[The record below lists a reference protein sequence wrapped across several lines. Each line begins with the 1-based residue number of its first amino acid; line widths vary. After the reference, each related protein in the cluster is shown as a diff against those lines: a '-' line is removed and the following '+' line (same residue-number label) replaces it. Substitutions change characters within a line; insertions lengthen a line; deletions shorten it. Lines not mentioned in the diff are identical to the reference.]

1 MLKRIITRVLIF
13 LMLLT
18 IIILSILL
26 AQYINLYRETNK
38 PKFGYYLDKDYKI
51 TNMDLKNHNRIYEF
65 FSVGKN
71 KKDDVIK
78 LIKFVSSNNMD
89 NKENKY
95 LYLKILFNDK
105 EYDVSM
111 QDDYNELIEGI
122 SQGKEDYLLNINYN
136 NESGFINSIII
147 KEI

>member
-1 MLKRIITRVLIF
+1 
-13 LMLLT
+13 
-18 IIILSILL
+18 
-26 AQYINLYRETNK
+26 
-38 PKFGYYLDKDYKI
+38 
-51 TNMDLKNHNRIYEF
+51 
-65 FSVGKN
+65 
-71 KKDDVIK
+71 
-78 LIKFVSSNNMD
+78 MD

-95 LYLKILFNDK
+95 LYLKIWFNDK

>member
-1 MLKRIITRVLIF
+1 
-13 LMLLT
+13 
-18 IIILSILL
+18 
-26 AQYINLYRETNK
+26 
-38 PKFGYYLDKDYKI
+38 
-51 TNMDLKNHNRIYEF
+51 
-65 FSVGKN
+65 
-71 KKDDVIK
+71 
-78 LIKFVSSNNMD
+78 MD